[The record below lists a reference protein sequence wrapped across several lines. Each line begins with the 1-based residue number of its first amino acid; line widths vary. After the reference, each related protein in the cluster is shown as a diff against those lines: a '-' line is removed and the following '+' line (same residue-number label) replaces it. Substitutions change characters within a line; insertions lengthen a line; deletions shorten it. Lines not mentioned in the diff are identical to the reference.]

1 MISMLAKLGIFAFAL
16 LNGINNLRPRC
27 NSNIS
32 YKRVLATP
40 TNNIY
45 SLRLKRSSPV
55 GTRYTRNPKQL
66 QQYIEQ
72 NVLTSFTLYTIV
84 NECCRAIIIYHNKFA
99 EHHGN
104 TSLANF
110 KLKNDLQCIYLD
122 SSTNISTGFSIN
134 NTTKYADYDT
144 FFASYSDAL
153 MNKNKHFLNI
163 YELYKRSFYK
173 SIL

>member
-16 LNGINNLRPRC
+16 FNGINNFRPRR

-32 YKRVLATP
+32 YNRVLDTP

-45 SLRLKRSSPV
+45 SLRSSPV
-55 GTRYTRNPKQL
+55 GTRYARNPKQL

-122 SSTNISTGFSIN
+122 SSTNTTTDFSIN

-144 FFASYSDAL
+144 FFASYRDAL

-163 YELYKRSFYK
+163 YELYKRSFYR